1 MNRWLALLG
10 FVVLCFAVAGVSGWM
25 TRPEISG
32 WYAAIRKPSWNPPS
46 WVFGPVWTTLY
57 LMMAVA
63 GWLVWQAEPGP
74 QRTRA
79 LWLFA
84 IQLALNFVWSP
95 VFFNWHR
102 PDWSMG
108 VISLLWLSIGSFT
121 VAAWAASKWAA
132 LLFVPYWLWVSFA
145 TVLNFTI
152 WKLNP
157 DAHLIRT

>member
-1 MNRWLALLG
+1 MNRWLALLC
-10 FVVLCFAVAGVSGWM
+10 FVMLCFVVAGVSGWL

-32 WYAAIRKPSWNPPS
+32 WYASIRKPAWNPPS

-63 GWLVWQAEPGP
+63 GWLVWLTDPGP

-79 LWLFA
+79 LWLFV

-95 VFFNWHR
+95 TFFSWHR
-102 PDWSMG
+102 PDWAAG
-108 VISLLWLSIGSFT
+108 VISLLWLAIGSFT
-121 VAAWAASKWAA
+121 VAAWAVSKWAA
-132 LLFVPYWLWVSFA
+132 SLFVPYWLWVSFA
-145 TVLNFTI
+145 TALNFTI

-157 DAHLIRT
+157 NAHLIRT